1 MRGTDGYGSN
11 AKRLAKQYESITF
24 EDVHGDILH
33 HFPVEPSHILDIGAG
48 SGRDAAALAAHGH
61 SVIAVEP
68 TAELR
73 REGQMRHGRASIEWI
88 DDSLPDL
95 TKVRA
100 RKQRFA
106 TIQRVADAIVARQR
120 GFFEYGEVAM
130 KPLTLKLIAGELGL
144 HESTVCRVTNNK
156 YMATPRGLF
165 EFNVGVLRWTWR
177 VGYYAFTLGT
187 DRYPPFSLGPEPDYP
202 ATLHVPYPGRLSRGR
217 VLVSPSYTR
226 TSPSAASA
234 GSTTLTAG
242 PR

>member
-73 REGQMRHGRASIEWI
+73 REGQMLQGRASIEWI

-95 TKVRA
+95 TRVSA

-106 TIQRVADAIVARQR
+106 TILLTAVWMHLDQPERSAAMPRLAGLLAPGGKLVMTLRHGPVPSGRRMFEVSARETIELAKSAGLCCIHQSERGDMFARADV
-120 GFFEYGEVAM
+120 
-130 KPLTLKLIAGELGL
+130 
-144 HESTVCRVTNNK
+144 N
-156 YMATPRGLF
+156 
-165 EFNVGVLRWTWR
+165 W
-177 VGYYAFTLGT
+177 
-187 DRYPPFSLGPEPDYP
+187 D
-202 ATLHVPYPGRLSRGR
+202 
-217 VLVSPSYTR
+217 VLVLQSP
-226 TSPSAASA
+226 A
-234 GSTTLTAG
+234 LENMG
-242 PR
+242 PA